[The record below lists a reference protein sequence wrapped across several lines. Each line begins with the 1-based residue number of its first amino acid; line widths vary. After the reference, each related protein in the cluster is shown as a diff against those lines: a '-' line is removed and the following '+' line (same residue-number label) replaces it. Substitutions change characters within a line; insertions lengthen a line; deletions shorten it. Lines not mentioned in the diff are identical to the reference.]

1 MLSSSILGIIG
12 SLLLAWSPLHDVAQ
26 RFRILRDEYRANR
39 ASSRFTGALR
49 KACAEGL
56 EMKRNT
62 FNIPDAVAN
71 LLGALL
77 LVAAFVVEYSGG

>member
-1 MLSSSILGIIG
+1 MLSSSILGIVG
-12 SLLLAWSPLHDVAQ
+12 SLLLAWAPLHDVAQ
-26 RFRILRDEYRANR
+26 RLRILRDEYRVSR
-39 ASSRFTGALR
+39 DSSPFTRALR

-62 FNIPDAVAN
+62 FSIPDAVAN

-77 LVAAFVVEYSGG
+77 LVAAFIVEYRNS